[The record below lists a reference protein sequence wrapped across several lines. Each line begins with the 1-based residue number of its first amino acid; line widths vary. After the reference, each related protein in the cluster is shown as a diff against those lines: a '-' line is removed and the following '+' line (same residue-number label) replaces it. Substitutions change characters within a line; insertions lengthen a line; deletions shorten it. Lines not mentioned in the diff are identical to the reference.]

1 MDSKNLAE
9 SVRTRRKLLGLTQA
23 ELADLSGV
31 SAKFVYDL
39 ENAKPTIALDRL
51 LLVIAALG
59 FRLDLAVAT
68 DGK

>member
-9 SVRTRRKLLGLTQA
+9 SVRTRRKSLGLTQA

-51 LLVIAALG
+51 LLVITALG
-59 FRLDLAVAT
+59 LRLDLAMAT
-68 DGK
+68 DGE

>member
-1 MDSKNLAE
+1 MQSENIAVV
-9 SVRTRRKLLGLTQA
+9 VRTRRKSLGLTQA

-39 ENAKPTIALDRL
+39 ENGKPTIALDRL

-59 FRLDLAVAT
+59 LRLNLSVAA
-68 DGK
+68 DG

>member
-9 SVRTRRKLLGLTQA
+9 SVRTRRKALGLTQA

-39 ENAKPTIALDRL
+39 ESAKPTIALDRL
-51 LLVIAALG
+51 LLVITALG
-59 FRLDLAVAT
+59 LRLDLAVAT